1 MMANDERKSA
11 SGGPRPRFPM
21 AAFLK
26 ALVPA
31 LVATV
36 AFVLI
41 FMRAPAPARITRADG
56 MVRVTLAQKDSA
68 FRPIPPSAGGAAG
81 VVWYAPA
88 GSALRFQL
96 RATGLAPARRYVLEL
111 EVDSVVYTVASYVP
125 NARGELAIDTT
136 LAQFAEGVCVGRN
149 FDAPRSVRG
158 RHRIKFW
165 VKRDGSPPTGTMPGI
180 PPSAPGAQLG
190 CHGNGDGD
198 YSYILLEN
206 ETADFT
212 GTNTAP
218 HGAAR

>member
-1 MMANDERKSA
+1 MANGDRDAA
-11 SGGPRPRFPM
+11 SGGPRPHFPV

-31 LVATV
+31 LVATA

-41 FMRAPAPARITRADG
+41 FMRAPDSGRVTRADG
-56 MVRVTLAQKDSA
+56 MMRVTLSQKDSA
-68 FRPIPPSAGGAAG
+68 FHPIPPSAGGAAG

-88 GSALRFQL
+88 GPALRFQL

-111 EVDSVVYTVASYVP
+111 EVDSAIYTVASYVP
-125 NARGELAIDTT
+125 DARGELAIDTA

-158 RHRIKFW
+158 HHRIRFW
-165 VKRDGSPPTGTMPGI
+165 IKRDGSPPTGTMPGI
-180 PPSAPGAQLG
+180 PPSAPGARLG

-198 YSYILLEN
+198 YGYILLEN
-206 ETADFT
+206 EIADFT
-212 GTNTAP
+212 GTDTIARGAP
-218 HGAAR
+218 R